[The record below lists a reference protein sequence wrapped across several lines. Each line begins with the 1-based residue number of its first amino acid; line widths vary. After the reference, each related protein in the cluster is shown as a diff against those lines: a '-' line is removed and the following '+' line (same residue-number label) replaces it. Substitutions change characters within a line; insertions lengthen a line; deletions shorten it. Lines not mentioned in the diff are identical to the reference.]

1 VILISDSTAAAGSLP
16 GRYRLGDVDCELG
29 DDGRVSLA
37 GTGFLA
43 GSSLTL
49 DRAIANTVRFAGLP
63 ISSVI
68 PMATRI
74 PAEYLGT
81 TTSGIVHAE
90 WDEARFEL
98 RVTETQP

>member
-1 VILISDSTAAAGSLP
+1 
-16 GRYRLGDVDCELG
+16 
-29 DDGRVSLA
+29 
-37 GTGFLA
+37 
-43 GSSLTL
+43 
-49 DRAIANTVRFAGLP
+49 
-63 ISSVI
+63 
-68 PMATRI
+68 MATRI